1 MTNVTPIFGTK
12 RGATKSMQPKT
23 VTINND
29 KFGIKFSGSTMNLT
43 IAPHMLQTIAQGLIP
58 APGSEAQK
66 IFLIQYLNI
75 SDNLCEIL
83 EETVVREEI
92 TFAEALTY
100 HLAMG
105 TTA

>member
-29 KFGIKFSGSTMNLT
+29 KFGINFSGSTMKLI
-43 IAPHMLQTIAQGLIP
+43 IAPHMLQAIAQGLIP
-58 APGSEAQK
+58 EPRSEAQK
-66 IFLIQYLNI
+66 IFLIQYLNLSNDI
-75 SDNLCEIL
+75 CEVL
-83 EETVVREEI
+83 EDTVMREEI

-100 HLAMG
+100 HLAMIA
-105 TTA
+105 TT